1 MMGFLIAFWDYV
13 VVFLLVLTV
22 VVFVHEMG
30 HFLIARWNG
39 VRVDVFSIGFG
50 PEIFGWN
57 ARSGTRWRIALLPIG
72 GYVKMFGDAD
82 PASVPDME
90 REFTAEERAVAFH
103 FKSVAQRAAVVVAG
117 PLANFLFAVVA
128 LAVLLLVYGEQRT
141 APVVG
146 QVQADSAAAEAGL
159 QAGDRVVE
167 ANGRSVERFQDLKQ
181 IVMMTVGNPVALVVI
196 RGGERLELTA
206 VPHLREMPD
215 IFGNVHKVPVL
226 GVVADAAATENVSL
240 GPVAAGRE
248 AVRDIVEMVD
258 DTLVGLGQMIVGRR
272 SADELGGP
280 LGIAKGAG
288 QAAKAGLAGVA
299 YFVVLLSVNLGL
311 INLFPVPL
319 LDGGRLMFYGVEAL
333 MRKPLGARA
342 QEYGFRVGLFLI
354 FALMLFVTG
363 NDLGIWKYLKGLI
376 S

>member
-196 RGGERLELTA
+196 RGGERLELTS